1 LDAKIL
7 GLSPDSV
14 ASHQKFIQK
23 NKLAIDLLSDPEHA
37 VLKAYG
43 AWGKKK
49 MYGKEYEG
57 VIRSTVLIDP
67 KGLTRR
73 RWPKAKTKGHAAE
86 VLAELEKIAR

>member
-1 LDAKIL
+1 MDAKII

-23 NKLAIDLLSDPEHA
+23 NNLTVNLLSDPEHS
-37 VLKAYG
+37 VLQAYG

-67 KGLTRR
+67 KGVIRR
-73 RWPKAKTKGHAAE
+73 RWPKAKTKGHASE
-86 VLAELEKIAR
+86 VLTELEKFTV